1 MCLAL
6 WKPKATICTLFFVSG
21 SKNHGIYSVSWPG
34 YLRSFQHVARC
45 RFICGKSLYFTLFL
59 FPGRRKN
66 RQKKYGSRID
76 ICWAMLAQLTA
87 AVRGPEK
94 LASNLCFPPAQL
106 RSFSALLAANTASLL
121 AFVWHSAGPRAV
133 SQSQNFNVAF

>member
-1 MCLAL
+1 M
-6 WKPKATICTLFFVSG
+6 FFG
-21 SKNHGIYSVSWPG
+21 PGIYVVFSMLQDVVS
-34 YLRSFQHVARC
+34 YAENHCILRCFC
-45 RFICGKSLYFTLFL
+45 FL
-59 FPGRRKN
+59 GEEKIV
-66 RQKKYGSRID
+66 KKYGSRID